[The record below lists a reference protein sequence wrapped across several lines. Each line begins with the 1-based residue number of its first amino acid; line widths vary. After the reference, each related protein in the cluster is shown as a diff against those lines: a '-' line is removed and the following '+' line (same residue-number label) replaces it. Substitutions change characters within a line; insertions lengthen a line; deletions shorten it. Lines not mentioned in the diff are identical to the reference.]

1 MCALGTKFAP
11 KEMNMRR
18 IHYISGITLCL
29 FIGLHLCNHL
39 ISIWGVEQ
47 HIAMMDGLR
56 LIYRNMV
63 AESLLLGACLT
74 QVISG
79 IALLRK
85 RDRVQATGLARLQ
98 AWSGI
103 YLVVFL
109 VIHIGAV
116 LGGRGVLHLDTNFY
130 FGAAGINTFPFAL
143 FFIPYYGLAIMAV
156 TGHIAA
162 IHGRKMQHK
171 VLGYSPQQQAI
182 AILVIGFCG
191 MLAIFYGLTG
201 HFQGIDLP
209 LEYGVLIG
217 N

>member
-1 MCALGTKFAP
+1 MDI
-11 KEMNMRR
+11 RR
-18 IHYISGITLCL
+18 IHYISGLILCL
-29 FIGLHLCNHL
+29 FIGLHLLNHM

-47 HIAMMDGLR
+47 HILMMNGLR
-56 LIYRNMV
+56 LIYRNPV
-63 AESLLLGACLT
+63 SESLVLGACLT

-85 RDRVQATGLARLQ
+85 RNRVQASGLERLQ

-103 YLVVFL
+103 YLAVFL

-116 LGGRGVLHLDTNFY
+116 LGGRFVLQLDTNFY

-143 FFIPYYGLAIMAV
+143 FFIPYYGLAIMAI

-171 VLGYSPQQQAI
+171 VLGCTAQQQAI

-209 LEYGVLIG
+209 AEYVVLIG
-217 N
+217 K